1 MQETK
6 LSTPDAWTRLS
17 KSDAALAGSDSIEI
31 EQAWWKSFND
41 PALDRLIGRALENNK
56 TLQIAAARV
65 AEAEAGLSGSKAE
78 LLPNI
83 SGNGDI
89 TRGNQGYATSNKSVT
104 LKEGYVQAS
113 WEVDL
118 FGKNQARV
126 RQAGALAQ
134 SAEAQR
140 QAVMVSLLADVART
154 YFDLR
159 NDQEQIRIT
168 RANLQTQQK
177 TLDLINAQRVGA
189 LSSQLDVSRSTA
201 QVATTSAQLPALEAA
216 YETALDRLNLLL
228 GETPGTLDAE
238 LAPAHGLPALQQ
250 KVLVAAP
257 AKVLANRPDVRAAE
271 RQFAASI
278 SAKEAATKEFF
289 PTISLA
295 GLFGIQ
301 DSSAFY
307 SRPWSGAAG
316 LTMPIFD
323 FGRIEA
329 DIDTADARQ
338 KQAFLGYQEA
348 VLEAATDMEDALSFY
363 LHDNARQHDLA
374 LAADQNKKSVD
385 LATQQYRAGYSG
397 LLDLLVAQQNE
408 LAAESSLADSEARSA
423 RIWCISTPR
432 RAAAG
437 RFNRRWPRTVSSIL
451 DAALGAVIAALI
463 LGLVIVFGELPLA
476 RFRLAEAGDAGAV
489 ILVALVGIGEIDR
502 RRPPHAPPHGRDRC
516 RSPGTFISKA

>member
-1 MQETK
+1 MKKQLIAAASLAVLLAACTTPEPVQETK
-6 LSTPDAWTRLS
+6 LSTPDMWTRLS
-17 KSDAALAGSDSIEI
+17 KSDAALAGSSSIEI

-41 PALDRLIGRALENNK
+41 PTLDRLIGRALENNK
-56 TLQIAAARV
+56 TLQIAATRV
-65 AEAEAGLSGSKAE
+65 EEAEAGLSGSRAN

-83 SGNGDI
+83 TGGGDI
-89 TRGNQGYATSNKSVT
+89 TRANQGFATNNKAVT
-104 LKEGYVQAS
+104 LKEGSVQAS
-113 WEVDL
+113 WELDL

-126 RQAGALAQ
+126 RQVGALAQ

-216 YETALDRLNLLL
+216 YETALDRLNLLVS
-228 GETPGTLDAE
+228 EAPGALDAD

-271 RQFAASI
+271 RQFAASL
-278 SAKEAATKEFF
+278 SAKEAATREFF
-289 PTISLA
+289 PTISLT

-329 DIDTADARQ
+329 DIDAADARQ
-338 KQAFLGYQEA
+338 KQAFLGYQET

-363 LHDNARQHDLA
+363 QHDGARQHDLA
-374 LAADQNKKSVD
+374 LAAEQNRKAVD
-385 LATQQYRAGYSG
+385 LAAQQYRAGYSG
-397 LLDLLVAQQNE
+397 LLDLLVAQQSE
-408 LAAESSLADSEARSA
+408 LDAESSLATSEAQLRKDLVH
-423 RIWCISTPR
+423 IY
-432 RAAAG
+432 AAAG
-437 RFNRRWPRTVSSIL
+437 GGWSL
-451 DAALGAVIAALI
+451 
-463 LGLVIVFGELPLA
+463 
-476 RFRLAEAGDAGAV
+476 
-489 ILVALVGIGEIDR
+489 
-502 RRPPHAPPHGRDRC
+502 
-516 RSPGTFISKA
+516 

>member
-1 MQETK
+1 MKTNILAVSALVLLAACTSPEPVQEAK
-6 LSTPDAWTRLS
+6 LATPDAWTRLS
-17 KSDAALAGSDSIEI
+17 KSDAALAGSTSIEI

-65 AEAEAGLSGSKAE
+65 AEAEAGLSGSQAN

-83 SGNGDI
+83 SGSGGVS
-89 TRGNQGYATSNKSVT
+89 RGNQGYATTNQSVSI
-104 LKEGYVQAS
+104 KEGYVQAS
-113 WEVDL
+113 WELDL

-177 TLDLINAQRVGA
+177 TLDLIQAQRAGA

-201 QVATTSAQLPALEAA
+201 QVATTSAQLPALQAA

-238 LAPAHGLPALQQ
+238 LAPAQGLPALKQT
-250 KVLVAAP
+250 VLVAAP

-271 RQFAASI
+271 REFAASL

-289 PTISLA
+289 PTISLS

-301 DSSAFY
+301 DSSYFY

-316 LTMPIFD
+316 LTTPIFD

-338 KQAFLGYQEA
+338 KQAFLTYQET
-348 VLEAATDMEDALSFY
+348 VLEAVTDMEDALSFY

-374 LAADQNKKSVD
+374 LAADQNRKSVD

-397 LLDLLVAQQNE
+397 LLDLLVAQQSE
-408 LAAESSLADSEARSA
+408 LDAESSLANSEAQLRKDLVH
-423 RIWCISTPR
+423 IY
-432 RAAAG
+432 AAAG
-437 RFNRRWPRTVSSIL
+437 GGWSI
-451 DAALGAVIAALI
+451 
-463 LGLVIVFGELPLA
+463 
-476 RFRLAEAGDAGAV
+476 
-489 ILVALVGIGEIDR
+489 
-502 RRPPHAPPHGRDRC
+502 
-516 RSPGTFISKA
+516 

>member
-1 MQETK
+1 MKTNILTVSALVLLAACTSPEPVQETK
-6 LSTPDAWTRLS
+6 LATPDAWTRLS

-65 AEAEAGLSGSKAE
+65 AEAEAGLSGSQAN

-83 SGNGDI
+83 SGSGGVS
-89 TRGNQGYATSNKSVT
+89 RGNQGYATTNQSVSV
-104 LKEGYVQAS
+104 KEGYVQAS
-113 WEVDL
+113 WELDL

-140 QAVMVSLLADVART
+140 QAVMVSLLSDVART
-154 YFDLR
+154 YFDFR

-168 RANLQTQQK
+168 QANLVTQRK
-177 TLDLINAQRVGA
+177 TLDLINAQRAGA

-201 QVATTSAQLPALEAA
+201 QVATTSSQLPALQAA
-216 YETALDRLNLLL
+216 YETALNRLNLLL

-238 LAPAHGLPALQQ
+238 LTPTRGLPALQPT
-250 KVLVAAP
+250 VLVAAP

-271 RQFAASI
+271 RQFAASL
-278 SAKEAATKEFF
+278 SAHEAATKEFF

-295 GLFGIQ
+295 GLFGVQ
-301 DSSAFY
+301 DSSYFY
-307 SRPWSGAAG
+307 SRPWSGAAS
-316 LTMPIFD
+316 LTTPIFD

-329 DIDTADARQ
+329 DIDAADARQ
-338 KQAFLGYQEA
+338 KQAFLGYQET
-348 VLEAATDMEDALSFY
+348 VLEAVTDMEDALSFY

-397 LLDLLVAQQNE
+397 LLDLLVAQQSE
-408 LAAESSLADSEARSA
+408 LDAESSLATSEAQLRKDLVH
-423 RIWCISTPR
+423 IY
-432 RAAAG
+432 AAAG
-437 RFNRRWPRTVSSIL
+437 GGWSL
-451 DAALGAVIAALI
+451 
-463 LGLVIVFGELPLA
+463 
-476 RFRLAEAGDAGAV
+476 
-489 ILVALVGIGEIDR
+489 
-502 RRPPHAPPHGRDRC
+502 
-516 RSPGTFISKA
+516 

>member
-1 MQETK
+1 MRKNLIAAASLAVLLAACTSPEPVQEAK

-31 EQAWWKSFND
+31 EQAWWNSFND

-65 AEAEAGLSGSKAE
+65 AEAEAGLSGSQAE

-89 TRGNQGYATSNKSVT
+89 TRANQGYATNNKAVT

-113 WEVDL
+113 WEIDL

-168 RANLQTQQK
+168 KANLQTQQK

-216 YETALDRLNLLL
+216 YETALNRLNLLL
-228 GETPGTLDAE
+228 GETPGTVDAE
-238 LAPAHGLPALQQ
+238 LAPAHGLPALRQQ
-250 KVLVAAP
+250 VLVAAP

-289 PTISLA
+289 PTISLT

-307 SRPWSGAAG
+307 SRPWTGAAG
-316 LTMPIFD
+316 LTTPIFD

-397 LLDLLVAQQNE
+397 LLDLLVAQQSE
-408 LAAESSLADSEARSA
+408 LDAESSLANSEAQLRKDLVH
-423 RIWCISTPR
+423 IY
-432 RAAAG
+432 AAAG
-437 RFNRRWPRTVSSIL
+437 GGWSL
-451 DAALGAVIAALI
+451 
-463 LGLVIVFGELPLA
+463 
-476 RFRLAEAGDAGAV
+476 
-489 ILVALVGIGEIDR
+489 
-502 RRPPHAPPHGRDRC
+502 
-516 RSPGTFISKA
+516 